1 MVITTSRSIVSDGFG
16 LPLLL
21 GFFRSDSGLVSSP
34 RTLQAT
40 VARNRIPIMSELV
53 RTFKDIVGDSNVL
66 TKEMDTAYYRS
77 GFRYG
82 FGGAT
87 AVIFPSSLVEL
98 WKVLQAAVDADCA
111 IIMQATKTGLTGGSS
126 PSGFDYDRKVIIVNT
141 GRLRGLRLLR
151 DGTQA
156 LAFPGTTLFELGQE
170 LKKIDRVPHSVLGST
185 TIGATVI
192 GGVANNAGGALC
204 KRGSSYTEFALYARV
219 NEEGTLELIDHLG
232 IRNLGETPEE
242 ILTRLENGDFTDA
255 DLIDDGR
262 AASDTDY
269 VNRIRDLDAT
279 VPNRYN
285 ADPKRLYEVS
295 GSAGKVACFAVRV
308 DTFAVPKSKQVFIL
322 GTNDPDHFV
331 TMRRHILG
339 TFEHLPEMGEY
350 MNRATFNAAE
360 KYAKDVALAI
370 KYLGTDRL
378 PRAYA
383 LKAKAEYLL
392 NKIPFLPKFLP
403 DIFLYYVSKLFP
415 QHLPQRLRQY
425 RDDYEHLLILVTAD
439 EAIEEAR
446 RYLEDDWGKTEGVGF
461 FECSEREQEAALLH
475 RFSAAGAGIRYQ
487 NLHQRTTQEVLALDI
502 ALLSN
507 DPEWVEDLPEELT
520 RDMVLDLSYGHY
532 MCHVFHNVYV
542 YRKEADLGR
551 IKTLMLER
559 LEARGAKFPA
569 EHNVGHLYEAEP
581 VVKDFHRKLDPT
593 NTFNPGIGKTSKR
606 RR

>member
-1 MVITTSRSIVSDGFG
+1 MDSDCHCCYDFQV
-16 LPLLL
+16 
-21 GFFRSDSGLVSSP
+21 DSGLVSSP
-34 RTLQAT
+34 RPPQAT
-40 VARNRIPIMSELV
+40 VIRNRIPIMSELV

-126 PSGFDYDRKVIIVNT
+126 PSGFDYDREVVIVNT

-308 DTFAVPKSKQVFIL
+308 DTFAVPQKKQVFIL

-350 MNRATFNAAE
+350 MNRATFTAAE

-392 NKIPFLPKFLP
+392 NKIPFLPKYLP

-446 RYLEDDWGKTEGVGF
+446 RYLEDDWGRTEGVGF

-507 DPEWVEDLPEELT
+507 DPEWVEELPEEIT
-520 RDMVLDLSYGHY
+520 KDMVLDLSYGHY
-532 MCHVFHNVYV
+532 MCHVFHNIYV
-542 YRKEADLGR
+542 YRKEADLER

-581 VVKDFHRKLDPT
+581 VVKDFHRQLDPT

>member
-439 EAIEEAR
+439 EAIEETR
-446 RYLEDDWGKTEGVGF
+446 RYLEDDWGRTEGVGF

-507 DPEWVEDLPEELT
+507 DPEWVEELPEELT
-520 RDMVLDLSYGHY
+520 RDMVLNLSYGHY
-532 MCHVFHNVYV
+532 MCHVFHNIYV
-542 YRKEADLGR
+542 YRKEADLER
-551 IKTLMLER
+551 IKTRMLER

-593 NTFNPGIGKTSKR
+593 NTFNPGIGRTSKR